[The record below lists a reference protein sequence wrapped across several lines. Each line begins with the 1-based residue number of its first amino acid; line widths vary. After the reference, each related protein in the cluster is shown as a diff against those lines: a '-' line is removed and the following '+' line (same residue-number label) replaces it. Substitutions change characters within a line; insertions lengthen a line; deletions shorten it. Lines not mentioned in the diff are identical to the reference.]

1 MDPVLRRVELLKLE
15 GLGFSQGEIVK
26 ELSRKAE
33 CSERTIYNDFETR
46 TQWQPTLQCI
56 VKPEEVLLKIV
67 NRYDQIYRQA
77 SRRLITSPNEYVQIS
92 ALKVMMHANSLMF
105 DTAVLP
111 QLLARLRV
119 LEQKAERGV
128 FIP

>member
-1 MDPVLRRVELLKLE
+1 
-15 GLGFSQGEIVK
+15 
-26 ELSRKAE
+26 
-33 CSERTIYNDFETR
+33 
-46 TQWQPTLQCI
+46 LQCI

>member
-46 TQWQPTLQCI
+46 TQWQPTVQC
-56 VKPEEVLLKIV
+56 VVNPDDVLLKVI
-67 NRYDQIYRQA
+67 NRYEQIYRQA
-77 SRRLITSPNEYVQIS
+77 SRRMLTSDNEWIQIS
-92 ALKVMMHANSLMF
+92 ALKIMMHTNTQLF
-105 DTAVLP
+105 ETAVLP
-111 QLLARLRV
+111 QVLAKLRV
-119 LEQKAERGV
+119 LEVKAANGV
-128 FIP
+128 FVP